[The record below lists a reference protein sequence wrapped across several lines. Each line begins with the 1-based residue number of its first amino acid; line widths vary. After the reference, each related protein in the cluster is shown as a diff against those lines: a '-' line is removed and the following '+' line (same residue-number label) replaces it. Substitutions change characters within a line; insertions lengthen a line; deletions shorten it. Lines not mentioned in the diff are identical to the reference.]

1 MIKKMIREEGIGAFF
16 KGVLPAIVMTINPVI
31 QYIIYETLRKQFL
44 SSDGSIS
51 AGNIIWI
58 SLLSK
63 LVTTFMTYPMLT
75 VKTLFQSNDKKT
87 SREIIYLI
95 NELLENSG
103 FIGLYKGISAKL
115 TQTLINN
122 CITMLVYEKLQII
135 IKHLVLTY
143 LLKKDK

>member
-1 MIKKMIREEGIGAFF
+1 MIKKMIKEEGPGAFF

-44 SSDGSIS
+44 STDGTIS

-58 SLLSK
+58 SLLAK

-95 NELLENSG
+95 NELLENNG
-103 FIGLYKGISAKL
+103 FLGLYKGISAKL

-122 CITMLVYEKLQII
+122 CITMLIYEKLQVL
-135 IKHLVLTY
+135 IKYFVLKY
-143 LLKKDK
+143 LFKKQ